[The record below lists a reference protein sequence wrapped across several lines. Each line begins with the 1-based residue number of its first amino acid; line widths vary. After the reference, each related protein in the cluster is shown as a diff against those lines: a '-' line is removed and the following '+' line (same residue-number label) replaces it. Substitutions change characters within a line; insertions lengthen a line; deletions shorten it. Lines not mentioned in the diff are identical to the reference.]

1 VIVDFHC
8 HAGKG
13 DRLTGPWDIAPPL
26 DEYIRWVAK
35 AGINRIVIF
44 ATFHSDYA
52 VANDEITR
60 IVASRP
66 GRFYGLALG
75 RAMTFDHSIQQPAAR
90 V

>member
-13 DRLTGPWDIAPPL
+13 DRLTGPWDTTAPL

-44 ATFHSDYA
+44 AAFHSDYA
-52 VANDEITR
+52 VVNDEIRR

-66 GRFYGLALG
+66 GCSYGLAFG